1 MSDRPESRQDRTA
14 WLAAGG
20 GVLFAVLCCAGP
32 ALIAGGVLAS
42 IGGFLTDGYVIGIGV
57 LLAFVGLMIAV
68 NRRKSAC
75 PPAGSE
81 ATDVGVSRR
90 KNR

>member
-1 MSDRPESRQDRTA
+1 MSDRPESGQDRTA

-20 GVLFAVLCCAGP
+20 VLF
-32 ALIAGGVLAS
+32 
-42 IGGFLTDGYVIGIGV
+42 T
-57 LLAFVGLMIAV
+57 M

-81 ATDVGVSRR
+81 ATDVGISRR
-90 KNR
+90 KHR

>member
-1 MSDRPESRQDRTA
+1 MSDRPASRPDRTA
-14 WLAAGG
+14 WLAAG

-32 ALIAGGVLAS
+32 ALIAGSVLAS
-42 IGGFLTDGYVIGIGV
+42 IGGFLTGGYVFGIGV
-57 LLAFVGLMIAV
+57 LLAFVGLVIAV
-68 NRRKSAC
+68 NRRKRTC

-81 ATDVGVSRR
+81 ATDVDLSRR

>member
-1 MSDRPESRQDRTA
+1 MSDRPARPDRTA
-14 WLAAGG
+14 WLAAG

-42 IGGFLTDGYVIGIGV
+42 IGGFLTGGYVIGIGV
-57 LLAFVGLMIAV
+57 LLAFVGLVIAV

-75 PPAGSE
+75 PPGAGR
-81 ATDVGVSRR
+81 APTDAGGSRR
-90 KNR
+90 RNR